1 MSEIKC
7 SILEMKAVFE
17 LLLEN
22 PTMSART
29 ACARHGVRYRSF
41 LKRTRQPE
49 HEAHYI
55 RTREFQ
61 QTLALE
67 DMDDRFP
74 ESGASMKALKAF
86 KKEAYKL
93 DYQLKKLKPRRLMS
107 RKPVDPLKQQMR
119 DAQRRAKTHAP
130 TPTPTAWVIELPRAR
145 RCDCGSGCRAGGGGC
160 GADLGVLE
168 RNGLSTVV
176 PGTLC

>member
-130 TPTPTAWVIELPRAR
+130 TPQRPGSLSYQEPGDATA
-145 RCDCGSGCRAGGGGC
+145 
-160 GADLGVLE
+160 
-168 RNGLSTVV
+168 V
-176 PGTLC
+176 PDAEPAAEAAEPISVFWREMD